1 MEVPMKV
8 SSLLDNKNQHI
19 ISVSPD
25 TEIGEVAEILRQH
38 RIGAVIVLN
47 GPDDIAGVLSE
58 RDIVRAVAE
67 HGSPCLEFKA
77 EQLMTKDVI
86 RCALEDSIDRVMEL
100 MTEHRFRHLPV
111 MDDRKLIG
119 MISIGDV
126 VKHKIEQVEAE
137 AQQMRSYI
145 ATA

>member
-1 MEVPMKV
+1 MQV
-8 SSLLDNKNQHI
+8 SSLLRNKEQRI
-19 ISVSPD
+19 ISVNPD
-25 TEIGEVAEILRQH
+25 TAIGEVADILRQH

-47 GPDDIAGVLSE
+47 EPNDIAGVLSE

-67 HGSPCLEFKA
+67 HGSPCLDFKA
-77 EQLMTKDVI
+77 AQLMTKDVI
-86 RCALEDSIDRVMEL
+86 RCELEDSIDRVMEL

-111 MDDRKLIG
+111 MDDGKLLG